1 MVSDWWI
8 GWGWI
13 LIFFFPLLF
22 FDIVIWRDVL
32 IIFGSFNFW
41 FIWTIVW
48 SSRGRWVLLWG
59 IGLFKRLFLGFKGS
73 VVIFGGDRTPI
84 HLVRKAFDTLSRGF
98 TGRRLF
104 CWGSWFLWG
113 WKGRNCLIGCCVS
126 FCRAEVVCWWA
137 IADVAFLWSWAGAIE
152 VCFWVLLRLLWSLCW
167 QRWLFFVTG
176 WCVVPGL
183 RGSWFLF
190 VVWDRLVGNL
200 VVVDGVW
207 LFDMWVWG
215 WVVLFNYVFWV
226 IFLGFCR

>member
-13 LIFFFPLLF
+13 LNFFFLLLF
-22 FDIVIWRDVL
+22 FDIAKWRDVL

-59 IGLFKRLFLGFKGS
+59 IGLFKRLFWGFKGS

-84 HLVRKAFDTLSRGF
+84 RLVRKAFDTLSRGF

-113 WKGRNCLIGCCVS
+113 WKGRSCLIDCCVS
-126 FCRAEVVCWWA
+126 FYRAEVVCWWA
-137 IADVAFLWSWAGAIE
+137 IVDVAFLWSWAGAIE
-152 VCFWVLLRLLWSLCW
+152 VSFWVLLRLLWSLCW
-167 QRWLFFVTG
+167 QRWLFFATG

-215 WVVLFNYVFWV
+215 WVFLFNYVFWV
-226 IFLGFCR
+226 IFLGFCL